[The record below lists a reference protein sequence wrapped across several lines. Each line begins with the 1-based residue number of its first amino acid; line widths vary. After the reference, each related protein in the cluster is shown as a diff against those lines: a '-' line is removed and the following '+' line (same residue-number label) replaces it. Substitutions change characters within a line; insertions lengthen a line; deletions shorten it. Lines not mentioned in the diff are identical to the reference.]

1 MQEKF
6 EDTKWVIKNHKSQD
20 RQCNGKDTKGV
31 IRIRKSMDRQYNG
44 EKTKEQNDLQ
54 NITQK
59 NKDWATGTHTKKSLE
74 IPKW

>member
-6 EDTKWVIKNHKSQD
+6 EDTKGVIKNHKSQD

-44 EKTKEQNDLQ
+44 EKTKARYRG
-54 NITQK
+54 
-59 NKDWATGTHTKKSLE
+59 NKSKAFCTFSFGHCVVCSSS
-74 IPKW
+74 IYGF

>member
-1 MQEKF
+1 
-6 EDTKWVIKNHKSQD
+6 
-20 RQCNGKDTKGV
+20 
-31 IRIRKSMDRQYNG
+31 MDRQYNG